1 MNKVFIV
8 INVSLILISTI
19 CLILQYKEWYS
30 EVYSIMTF
38 NVRLES
44 LKLNY
49 TNSWPV
55 LELRVTLSTVDSK
68 RVRVLLVSYSI
79 YKDGKL
85 IRQVAD
91 NYPFGLEIEGNK
103 TVLKNIEL
111 PKDVQSTYF
120 EQGRCY
126 IELQINIKTRFGL
139 VPIKY
144 TLKNLNKTD
153 SYFSSIK
160 AYMLLS

>member
-8 INVSLILISTI
+8 VNIFLIFVSTI

-30 EVYSIMTF
+30 EVYSITTL

-44 LKLNY
+44 MKLNY
-49 TNSWPV
+49 TSSWPI
-55 LELRVTLSTVDSK
+55 LELHVTLSTADSNK
-68 RVRVLLVSYSI
+68 VQVLLISYSI
-79 YKDGKL
+79 YKDDKL

-103 TVLKNIEL
+103 TVSKNIEL
-111 PKDVQSTYF
+111 PKGIQFNYF
-120 EQGRCY
+120 KQGRCY
-126 IELQINIKTRFGL
+126 VELQVNIRTRFGL

-144 TLKNLNKTD
+144 TLKL
-153 SYFSSIK
+153 
-160 AYMLLS
+160 